1 MTHYFVKI
9 TVPNCSQIFRQ
20 HCFDPL
26 LSKLTRF
33 EIVVLVINRT
43 FGSITNEAPFTL
55 AAICK
60 PISLLKIFR
69 PFSSLATFLEL
80 HCGVNLFTK
89 PSMIALSTYVLSCQ
103 RFLWVDPAVELLLS
117 SVAVLVLSYFKICK
131 SRLFEEAS
139 VYF

>member
-1 MTHYFVKI
+1 M
-9 TVPNCSQIFRQ
+9 
-20 HCFDPL
+20 
-26 LSKLTRF
+26 
-33 EIVVLVINRT
+33 VLVINRT

-117 SVAVLVLSYFKICK
+117 SVAVLVLSYSKICK
-131 SRLFEEAS
+131 SSLFVEDS
-139 VYF
+139 VYFWSIQGPFHSSFRPF